1 MKKSRPGATTVL
13 AKAKT
18 EWNSEKKKLEK
29 KNWRAQRPEERTGKE
44 ERSTSPFPFPRLP
57 LGLLR
62 SPNFLF
68 RPIQFSLF
76 SLVPGYL
83 KKGKDV

>member
-29 KNWRAQRPEERTGKE
+29 KIGERRDPRKGLGRRKG
-44 ERSTSPFPFPRLP
+44 RRHPFPFPDY
-57 LGLLR
+57 R
-62 SPNFLF
+62 SACFARQIFCFALSNF
-68 RPIQFSLF
+68 PFSA
-76 SLVPGYL
+76 
-83 KKGKDV
+83 